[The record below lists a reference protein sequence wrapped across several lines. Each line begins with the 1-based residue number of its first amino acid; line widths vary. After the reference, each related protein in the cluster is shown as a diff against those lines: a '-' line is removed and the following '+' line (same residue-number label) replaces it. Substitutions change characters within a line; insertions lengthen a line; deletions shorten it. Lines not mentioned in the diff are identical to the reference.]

1 MSNQQIRRPGSQA
14 PPATRTR
21 PAAPTTLPTKI
32 RAQLLAREATR
43 ADMVS
48 AGSANEL
55 VVIGKIRGIDVHSSK
70 LTAHLLTLRAFGQLA
85 HFWHTLVKVVALGPV
100 FSGGSSHGAP
110 QESRFERTTAA
121 SHGAYAI
128 ELDEAVTTT
137 GVSGPCTRLGGRE
150 RA

>member
-1 MSNQQIRRPGSQA
+1 MSNQQIRHPGSQA

-21 PAAPTTLPTKI
+21 PAAPTTLRGLPTKI

-48 AGSANEL
+48 TGSANEL

-85 HFWHTLVKVVALGPV
+85 HFWHTLVKVVAFGPV

-110 QESRFERTTAA
+110 
-121 SHGAYAI
+121 
-128 ELDEAVTTT
+128 
-137 GVSGPCTRLGGRE
+137 
-150 RA
+150 